1 MFATIAEYHFP
12 LRTTVWWINI
22 WIRCLTLKYAE
33 LMMLDTVGVWCKI
46 TNSCSM
52 HTLLCSCNKFK
63 LLDRNLMWKSWSR
76 CIQECMADDCSYVSI
91 FWIKKL
97 LFSFFITN
105 FQWLNQMLQFRMI
118 ACKHGK
124 YMILFRNK
132 SIEWAHFELSSYAL
146 VMNIPINHKRYNIAL
161 RQQRIY
167 NSLGIR
173 FNDILR
179 VDTFG
184 AIKRSSNIKH

>member
-1 MFATIAEYHFP
+1 MSGAKLRIVAPCIHFF
-12 LRTTVWWINI
+12 VHVINSNYLTEI
-22 WIRCLTLKYAE
+22 WCEKVEA
-33 LMMLDTVGVWCKI
+33 GA
-46 TNSCSM
+46 
-52 HTLLCSCNKFK
+52 FK
-63 LLDRNLMWKSWSR
+63 NAWPMIVVTYRSSTMR
-76 CIQECMADDCSYVSI
+76 I
-91 FWIKKL
+91 FWIKKI